1 MMKNSFNLAI
11 YDSQSMMIRRRNK
24 FRLLLLILLVGVAV
38 AGYFMAPQIFNWG
51 SPQKNEEKVAPL
63 SSDKVVPQPIA
74 TKEQIIK
81 TIPLPSKEKD

>member
-24 FRLLLLILLVGVAV
+24 FRLLLLILLVAVAV
-38 AGYFMAPQIFNWG
+38 AGYFMAPQLINWG
-51 SPQKNEEKVAPL
+51 SQKNEEKVAPL
-63 SSDKVVPQPIA
+63 PPAKMVPQPIA